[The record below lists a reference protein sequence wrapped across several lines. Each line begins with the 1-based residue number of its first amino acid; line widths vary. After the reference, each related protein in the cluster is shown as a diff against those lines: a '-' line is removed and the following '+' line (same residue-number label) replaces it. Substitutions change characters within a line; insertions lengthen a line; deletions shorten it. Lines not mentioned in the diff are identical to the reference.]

1 MKVTFFILTISASLL
16 AGILFTG
23 CQKSSKEE
31 KANEARM
38 QELAMAQQQAQ
49 QESEI
54 EAYQIASAD
63 DWVEFNSESE
73 EKIKEYEIQISDLK
87 LQVKKSGKIPDVK
100 QINRIGQFKQ
110 KITELKTRMQ
120 NFDKNQ
126 SGFEKFRRAF
136 NLDLDELGKAIK
148 NLKTEIENKSLVS
161 IQKD

>member
-1 MKVTFFILTISASLL
+1 MKVIFFILTISASLL
-16 AGILFTG
+16 AAILFTG
-23 CQKSSKEE
+23 CQKSSKGE
-31 KANEARM
+31 KAKARI
-38 QELAMAQQQAQ
+38 QELALAQREAQ
-49 QESEI
+49 QEAEI

-73 EKIKEYEIQISDLK
+73 KKINDCEVQISNLR
-87 LQVKKSGKIPDVK
+87 LQVKKSGITPDDQHMK
-100 QINRIGQFKQ
+100 RIGQLEQ
-110 KITELKTRMQ
+110 KIKDMETRIR

-136 NLDLDELGKAIK
+136 NLEMDELGKAIK